1 MTWIQ
6 KTVRL
11 KRKPRGV
18 HIVTDELLK
27 HIPEISGIK
36 TGMANFFLQHTS
48 ASLSINENV
57 SGDVRGDMER
67 FLNKA
72 VPEDT
77 PYFRHTYEGPDDMP
91 AHVKSTLVGVSLN
104 IPVTGGELNMG
115 TWQGIYL
122 LEHRDDGGER
132 SVVVTA
138 WGE

>member
-6 KTVRL
+6 KTIRL
-11 KRKPRGV
+11 KRKPRGI
-18 HIVTDELLK
+18 HIITDELMKSL
-27 HIPEISGIK
+27 PEIRGVK

-57 SGDVRGDMER
+57 SGDVRGDLER
-67 FLNKA
+67 YLNKA
-72 VPEDT
+72 VPEDA

-91 AHVKSTLVGVSLN
+91 AHVKATLVGVSLN
-104 IPVTGGELNMG
+104 VPITNGELNLG

-132 SVVVTA
+132 SVVVTVM
-138 WGE
+138 GE

>member
-6 KTVRL
+6 KTIRL
-11 KRKPRGV
+11 KRKPRGI
-18 HIVTDELLK
+18 HIVTDELIKNL
-27 HIPEISGIK
+27 PELRAIK

-57 SGDVRGDMER
+57 SGDVRGDLER
-67 FLNKA
+67 YLNKA
-72 VPEDT
+72 VPEDA

-91 AHVKSTLVGVSLN
+91 AHVKAALVGVSLN
-104 IPVTGGELNMG
+104 IPVTNGELNLG

-132 SVVVTA
+132 SVVVTVT
-138 WGE
+138 GE

>member
-6 KTVRL
+6 KTIRL
-11 KRKPRGV
+11 KRKPRGI
-18 HIVTDELLK
+18 HIITDELMNSL
-27 HIPEISGIK
+27 PEMRSIK

-57 SGDVRGDMER
+57 SGDVRSDLER
-67 FLNKA
+67 YLNKA
-72 VPEDT
+72 VPEDA

-91 AHVKSTLVGVSLN
+91 AHVKSTLVGVSLT
-104 IPVTGGELNMG
+104 IPITNGELNLG

-132 SVVVTA
+132 SVVVTVM
-138 WGE
+138 GE

>member
-18 HIVTDELLK
+18 HIVTDELLR

-72 VPEDT
+72 VPEDM

-104 IPVTGGELNMG
+104 IPVTGGELNLG

-132 SVVVTA
+132 SVVITV

>member
-6 KTVRL
+6 KTIRL
-11 KRKPRGV
+11 KRKPRGI
-18 HIVTDELLK
+18 HIVTDELMKSL
-27 HIPEISGIK
+27 PEISSVK

-57 SGDVRGDMER
+57 SGDVRGDLER
-67 FLNKA
+67 YLNKA
-72 VPEDT
+72 VSEDA

-104 IPVTGGELNMG
+104 IPVTNGELNLG

-132 SVVVTA
+132 SVVVTVM
-138 WGE
+138 GE